1 MALYNNNGSAVDQRR
16 WESTY
21 NSVSRY
27 SFCRIQC
34 SSHIILQHVDRMHIE
49 LTSCCSLS
57 LSSSPVATTPIAGH
71 REREPPTSIRIYM
84 MHI

>member
-16 WESTY
+16 WQSTY
-21 NSVSRY
+21 HSVSRY

-57 LSSSPVATTPIAGH
+57 LSLL
-71 REREPPTSIRIYM
+71 
-84 MHI
+84 